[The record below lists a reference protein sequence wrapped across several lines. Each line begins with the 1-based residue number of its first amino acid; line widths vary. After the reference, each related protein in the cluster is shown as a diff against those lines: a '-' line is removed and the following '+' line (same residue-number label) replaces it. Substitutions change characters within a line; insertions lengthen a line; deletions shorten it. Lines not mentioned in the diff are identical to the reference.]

1 MSHYADDR
9 QMFHY
14 DEPHHLNG
22 PMWDK
27 VTNVAKKGYHGAGHV
42 VAATGR
48 GAAAVG
54 RGAAAVGRGAA
65 VVGSGILHP
74 SDSYKNAT
82 DKYHTWRHGTGNEID
97 ICECSRRVQGHLAIQ
112 YPEFH

>member
-9 QMFHY
+9 QMFQY

-27 VTNVAKKGYHGAGHV
+27 VTKVAKKGYHGAKQT
-42 VAATGR
+42 AF
-48 GAAAVG
+48 
-54 RGAAAVGRGAA
+54 
-65 VVGSGILHP
+65 HP
-74 SDSYKNAT
+74 QQTARETARK
-82 DKYHTWRHGTGNEID
+82 GTAFVNRSKQAISNHIPWKSKQEMHESKQEMHNEID